1 MRKIRVVL
9 DTNTYISAFFWR
21 GNPYKILKSCYRG
34 KIHLLSSLEIIREI
48 EYILSREKKFEM
60 SDEDI
65 EKHIQLILSH
75 SQIVEPMKKIDVIK
89 KDPSDNKFL
98 ECAIEG
104 KTDYIIS
111 GNRHLLELK
120 KFKEIKILRAKEFLD
135 EIGD

>member
-1 MRKIRVVL
+1 
-9 DTNTYISAFFWR
+9 
-21 GNPYKILKSCYRG
+21 
-34 KIHLLSSLEIIREI
+34 
-48 EYILSREKKFEM
+48 M